1 MSVSLLKSNKNRDIW
16 NGILKKKN
24 TLYCD
29 SAVTAEIISWKL
41 ERDTFKGY
49 KDQYR
54 YFLVTSNEQI
64 DHI

>member
-1 MSVSLLKSNKNRDIW
+1 MVSWR
-16 NGILKKKN
+16 KKN

-54 YFLVTSNEQI
+54 YFLVTSNSQI

>member
-1 MSVSLLKSNKNRDIW
+1 MVSWR
-16 NGILKKKN
+16 KKN

-29 SAVTAEIISWKL
+29 SAVTPEIISWKL
-41 ERDTFKGY
+41 ERDNFKGY

-54 YFLVTSNEQI
+54 YFLVTSNSQI

>member
-1 MSVSLLKSNKNRDIW
+1 MVSWR
-16 NGILKKKN
+16 KKN

-29 SAVTAEIISWKL
+29 SAVTPEIISWKL

-54 YFLVTSNEQI
+54 YFLVTSNSQI